1 MKDPSLR
8 ANARVC
14 SPQETETP
22 VSVTPSYL
30 ASESLHGGAD
40 RLPRPQRDERHSAVR
55 LRRRAEHGS
64 PEQLFVHTLDNDAFQ
79 VPAFHPSRGT
89 DPSFA
94 DLRVS
99 SWPLLCS
106 SQCFIS
112 ADQRFSKTCK
122 ELIKESVFARSS
134 VSVHIIL
141 DSVVQRGSR
150 ADSGG

>member
-1 MKDPSLR
+1 MAAPIVYLDPNVMSGILLYGF
-8 ANARVC
+8 A
-14 SPQETETP
+14 
-22 VSVTPSYL
+22 
-30 ASESLHGGAD
+30 GA
-40 RLPRPQRDERHSAVR
+40 LSMEALS
-55 LRRRAEHGS
+55 S
-64 PEQLFVHTLDNDAFQ
+64 LFVHTLDNDAFQ